1 MEVLNPERSQAR
13 NPLFQVMLVFQ
24 NMEQSVLELG
34 DLTVAGVDA
43 GSVSAK
49 FDLQL
54 TVVESFDDAGAA
66 AGMAVSLTYATDLFD
81 ESTVA
86 SFAERF
92 GRILTA
98 AVENSAVRVGSIDV
112 LAASERS
119 KLFEW
124 STGPSDVSA
133 TKSLVAMFGD
143 QVERTPDS
151 VAVASDSECLTF
163 AQLDARSSSVAE
175 RLIEIG
181 VGRDDVV
188 ALVVPRSIEW
198 IVGMLAVWKS
208 GAAYGPIDPS
218 YPQDRIDAIIADTGA
233 DARLAHSPWIWRST
247 SWCSMTSSSAWTL
260 TACEWITGGT
270 LVRGTGWGMSF
281 RRQVR
286 RVARSLHWSRWR
298 VLRTRCPGI
307 AANYLRPVAF

>member
-1 MEVLNPERSQAR
+1 MRFRGGRRWRCRYADYALWQREVLGSEDDAASLISRQVEFWSRALAGLPDQLDLPADRPRPVVASNRGADYSFVVGADVHAGLSDVARESNSSLFMVVHAALAVLLARLSGTSDIAIGTPVAGRGEQVLDDVIGMFVNTLVLRTEVEGAARFVDLLAGVREADLQAFGHADVPFERLVEVLNPERSQAR

-98 AVENSAVRVGSIDV
+98 AAADSAVVSV
-112 LAASERS
+112 M
-119 KLFEW
+119 W
-124 STGPSDVSA
+124 SYWI
-133 TKSLVAMFGD
+133 
-143 QVERTPDS
+143 
-151 VAVASDSECLTF
+151 
-163 AQLDARSSSVAE
+163 RSSV
-175 RLIEIG
+175 R
-181 VGRDDVV
+181 
-188 ALVVPRSIEW
+188 
-198 IVGMLAVWKS
+198 
-208 GAAYGPIDPS
+208 
-218 YPQDRIDAIIADTGA
+218 
-233 DARLAHSPWIWRST
+233 
-247 SWCSMTSSSAWTL
+247 WCWT
-260 TACEWITGGT
+260 AGT
-270 LVRGTGWGMSF
+270 IRFG
-281 RRQVR
+281 
-286 RVARSLHWSRWR
+286 
-298 VLRTRCPGI
+298 
-307 AANYLRPVAF
+307 